1 MRTDHMQD
9 RMRQRSVSETEIN
22 IIMNF
27 GEWNE
32 RTDRLVLTQ
41 QTIAQRQQ
49 LLRDEIAALERK
61 TQQQVQ

>member
-41 QTIAQRQQ
+41 QIIAKRQK